1 MQHVNSAALVYSTTG
16 KESNMKPMHSTIK
29 RLSRCPCCQSRHS
42 PHNSGKGKRGGK
54 SAARQETKR
63 QMVRALSE

>member
-1 MQHVNSAALVYSTTG
+1 
-16 KESNMKPMHSTIK
+16 MKPLHSTIK
-29 RLSRCPCCQSRHS
+29 RLSRCPCCQSKHS

-63 QMVRALSE
+63 QMVRVLSE